1 MKATN
6 IVKASGWLIIWNNT
20 QGAKKGINSKRRL
33 FFFYKTM
40 KDFFLKKCSKTQM
53 SKEKKLIFNDTES
66 HFRSGKSI

>member
-33 FFFYKTM
+33 FFFSF
-40 KDFFLKKCSKTQM
+40 FFLQNNERFLFKKVLENTNVQR
-53 SKEKKLIFNDTES
+53 EKAYIQ
-66 HFRSGKSI
+66 

>member
-33 FFFYKTM
+33 FFFSFYKNNER
-40 KDFFLKKCSKTQM
+40 FLFKKVLENTNVQR
-53 SKEKKLIFNDTES
+53 EKAYIQ
-66 HFRSGKSI
+66 